1 VVLEVAEDAPQQAQ
15 QVQVAKAITGVLVIQ
30 PQPVEAVE
38 RALAGLTALAA
49 ETVVLEVTA
58 PQALSQA
65 LQSPMP
71 EVEEAGAMVQ
81 EEDRALAEVAQ
92 VAPLL
97 AQVPQ
102 GPTH

>member
-1 VVLEVAEDAPQQAQ
+1 
-15 QVQVAKAITGVLVIQ
+15 
-30 PQPVEAVE
+30 
-38 RALAGLTALAA
+38 
-49 ETVVLEVTA
+49 
-58 PQALSQA
+58 
-65 LQSPMP
+65 MP